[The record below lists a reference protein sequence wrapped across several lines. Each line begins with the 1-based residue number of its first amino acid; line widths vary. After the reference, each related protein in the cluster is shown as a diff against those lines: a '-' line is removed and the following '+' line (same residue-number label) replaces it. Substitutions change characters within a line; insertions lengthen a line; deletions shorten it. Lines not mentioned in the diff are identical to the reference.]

1 MAVMGSHRALPSRA
15 ELARATRT
23 TRFRSGLPAVRP
35 TKKLLILLT
44 GVVLAIA
51 AVVAFAANSA
61 ARRSLS
67 SPHHVTSATA
77 GSQHGSRHGQA
88 GGSTAG
94 QAGGMAAVPAS
105 LGLSPGAV
113 SPSAAGIAEA
123 RSLLPKLDA
132 YQLAG
137 QRVIYSYSGLTPPAS
152 LLWAISHGRVAGVI
166 FFKGN
171 VGSNAH
177 IQAVAKQLQQANAA
191 STNPVRLPLLLM
203 TDQEGGVVRRL
214 NGPPTLSAKQ
224 IGQSAHPQQ
233 TATSEGQATGKF
245 MHGLGV
251 NVNLAPVLDVFR
263 TPGNFIDEFG
273 RSFSNNPA
281 KVAKLGQLF
290 ATAMQNQGVAATVKH
305 FPGLGAATR
314 TQNTDVRP
322 VTLNLTL
329 HQIRSIDELPYQ
341 SAVSAKVKLAMASW
355 AIYPALDKKFPAG
368 LSSTIVQ
375 GELRKRLGFAGV
387 TITDALEAGA
397 LKNFGA
403 TGKRATLAAK
413 AGMDLLLCAAEN
425 PTQGATARDALRSFF
440 LASNTTAQAHFKA
453 AVERVLA
460 LRATL

>member
-1 MAVMGSHRALPSRA
+1 MALMGSHRALPSRA
-15 ELARATRT
+15 ELARPSRATRV
-23 TRFRSGLPAVRP
+23 RSALPAMRP

-51 AVVAFAANSA
+51 AVVAFAANA
-61 ARRSLS
+61 ASRRSLS

-77 GSQHGSRHGQA
+77 GSQHGSHHGQA

-171 VGSNAH
+171 VGSNTH
-177 IQAVAKQLQQANAA
+177 IKAVARQLQQANAA

-214 NGPPTLSAKQ
+214 NGPPILSAKQ

-251 NVNLAPVLDVFR
+251 KVNLAPVLDVFR

-413 AGMDLLLCAAEN
+413 AGMDLLLCAAQN
-425 PTQGATARDALRSFF
+425 PTQGVNARNALRSFF
-440 LASNTTAQAHFKA
+440 LASNATAQAKFKA